1 MDPKKAG
8 KFISSTKN
16 NNVMAKMDEGI
27 FISGTIGNLTFYQMY
42 GRTYMRTKSSLT
54 RKRVL
59 KSKEFEQTRKHASD
73 LGRAAQIG
81 SVVYQALPAEMKERW
96 LYRAITGEA
105 ASLLYEGQ
113 EEDEVQ
119 EFLWKKYI
127 EDTGVEKEAVITP
140 EGSYPSHSS
149 KETSK
154 KLWEIFCKRW
164 EMQGRSYYHFKRHG
178 KKEVILTRK
187 NSAIILT
194 YWIDR
199 GISGLLHLK
208 RQIPF
213 KKISLHYSGQER
225 HGPTPV

>member
-1 MDPKKAG
+1 
-8 KFISSTKN
+8 
-16 NNVMAKMDEGI
+16 MAKMDEGV

-96 LYRAITGEA
+96 LFRAITGEA

-113 EEDEVQ
+113 TEEEVQ

-154 KLWEIFCKRW
+154 KLWEIFYKRW
-164 EMQGRSYYHFKRHG
+164 EMQGRSCYHFKRAWE
-178 KKEVILTRK
+178 KRSYFNAEKFRDYLNILNRPW
-187 NSAIILT
+187 N
-194 YWIDR
+194 
-199 GISGLLHLK
+199 K
-208 RQIPF
+208 RIT
-213 KKISLHYSGQER
+213 SS
-225 HGPTPV
+225 